1 MTLEIYLIA
10 VIVAL
15 VVIYLIVPRVA
26 AAYLKYRGKRVITCP
41 ETRRPAGIEVDAA
54 HAAFTAAVSYPD
66 LRLKSCS
73 RWPERE
79 DCGEECLLQVELSP
93 QDCLVR
99 KIVTDWYEGK
109 QCVSCGLTFG
119 KLRLLDYKP
128 GLLSPEG
135 RPVGLNEVAAE
146 ELPELL
152 ATHFPVCWD
161 CHTTEIFCHQYPEM
175 ITDRSAISAGV
186 HRDVTVNG
194 RCSALGDRTSSGQGI
209 GIRWEAEYSKNAR

>member
-1 MTLEIYLIA
+1 MALESYLLSTI
-10 VIVAL
+10 IVAVVLYL
-15 VVIYLIVPRVA
+15 VAPKVVG
-26 AAYLKYRGKRVITCP
+26 AYLKYRGKRIITCP

-54 HAAFTAAVSYPD
+54 HAAFTSAAGYWD

-79 DCGEECLLQVELSP
+79 DCGQECLLQVQLSP

-99 KIVTDWYEGK
+99 RVLSDWYEDK

-119 KLRLLDYKP
+119 EIRFLDHKP

-135 RPVGLNEVAAE
+135 RLVGLNEVATE
-146 ELPELL
+146 EIPDVL

-161 CHTTEIFCHQYPEM
+161 CHITETFCREHLEM
-175 ITDRSAISAGV
+175 IVDRSRISAGV
-186 HRDVTVNG
+186 HRHTVV
-194 RCSALGDRTSSGQGI
+194 
-209 GIRWEAEYSKNAR
+209 